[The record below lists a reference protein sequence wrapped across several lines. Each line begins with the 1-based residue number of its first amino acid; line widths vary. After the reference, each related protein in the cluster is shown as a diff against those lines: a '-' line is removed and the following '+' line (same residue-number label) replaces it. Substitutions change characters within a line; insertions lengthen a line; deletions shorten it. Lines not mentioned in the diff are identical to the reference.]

1 MGATS
6 TQGIAVLLFLVGF
19 TFLGAAM
26 FAEGSIMYIV
36 LFLAFVGA
44 SVAMF
49 LKAKP
54 MENEGK

>member
-1 MGATS
+1 MGATAS
-6 TQGIAVLLFLVGF
+6 QGIALLLFLVGF

-26 FAEGSIMYIV
+26 FAEGSILCVV

-44 SVAMF
+44 SVAFF

-54 MENEGK
+54 IESETK

>member
-26 FAEGSIMYIV
+26 FAEGSIMYV
-36 LFLAFVGA
+36 LLFLVFAGA
-44 SVAMF
+44 SVATF
-49 LKAKP
+49 LKAKSL
-54 MENEGK
+54 ESAER

>member
-26 FAEGSIMYIV
+26 FGEGSIMYIV

-54 MENEGK
+54 MENAGK